1 MRLFRRNPY
10 GTGLCGR
17 SDAFWLSY
25 LEQPNRARLTQPGA
39 SRKVSNPVTGPA
51 VAQRTG
57 CKIGV
62 REKEAKRA
70 NGVLAPVAESG
81 RHGIGVESLTA
92 WLEAMTS
99 YERLNPFAAVFLAH
113 CDHYRRR
120 ESWDASE

>member
-1 MRLFRRNPY
+1 LSLQSGGDPAKSSTPY
-10 GTGLCGR
+10 PGPLSR
-17 SDAFWLSY
+17 S
-25 LEQPNRARLTQPGA
+25 EQ
-39 SRKVSNPVTGPA
+39 
-51 VAQRTG
+51 G

-70 NGVLAPVAESG
+70 NGVLAPVAKSG

-113 CDHYRRR
+113 CVHYRR
-120 ESWDASE
+120 SVLWDASG